1 MRGPGVPGSV
11 HARSFIDASHFDTG
25 RGCGRLTRPR
35 GHLGVRGSRVRRFDK
50 SVSAKK
56 SDRTAFAYKSAA
68 YGSRVRGGSVPAA
81 SGTNSYQAIG
91 CTNAVGVDKTNDV
104 ASVEIPGLGTAKGV
118 TTRNWTER
126 RNGVH
131 SSYSMHD
138 IAKVVIG
145 ESSFGEL
152 AIKGLSSYSR
162 AYHDAK
168 GFHAT
173 TKTEVASIVFTP
185 SGGSPQVLAIPT
197 PGQPLVIPGVLEIR
211 LGSEKRLVNANLAR
225 ASADVLD
232 VRLVPTDTRVR
243 VAHTGANIAR
253 GVKRG
258 LFAGFAAATQVSA
271 LNNLIRSGPQPSTR
285 MPCQGTQGKVRAE
298 GVASVDLAPLLE
310 VGAASTRQMGKQRPG
325 KANGYELA
333 RVASVDLG
341 AGQLV
346 ITGIQ
351 GKANVVRTREGLK
364 ADTKGTTVLSAT
376 VNGTEYSFPELDGL
390 SIPGLVEIETGVVKK
405 FKSGIEVIAVRLTLL
420 DGTGAVVDL
429 GHAKLLIADSQL

>member
-1 MRGPGVPGSV
+1 MRRIP
-11 HARSFIDASHFDTG
+11 ALAAAAAASLALVGTSAFVAPASAD
-25 RGCGRLTRPR
+25 
-35 GHLGVRGSRVRRFDK
+35 FDK
-50 SVSAKK
+50 SVYAKK
-56 SDRTAFAYKSAA
+56 SDRTAFAYKSAT
-68 YGSRVRGGSVPAA
+68 YGSRVRGGSIPAS
-81 SGTNSYQAIG
+81 SGTTSYQAVG
-91 CTNAVGVDKTNDV
+91 CTNAVGINKTNDV

-162 AYHDAK
+162 AYHDAS

-173 TKTEVASIVFTP
+173 TKTEVASITFTP

-211 LGSEKRLVNANLAR
+211 LGSEKRIATASLAKAR
-225 ASADVLD
+225 ADVLD
-232 VRLVPTDTRVR
+232 VRLVPTNTRVR
-243 VAHTGANIAR
+243 VAHTGALIGG

-258 LFAGFAAATQVSA
+258 LFAGFSAATQVSA
-271 LNNLIRSGPQPSTR
+271 LNNLVKSGPQPHTR
-285 MPCQGTQGKVRAE
+285 MPCQGTQGKVK
-298 GVASVDLAPLLE
+298 GQDVASVDLAPLLE
-310 VGAASTRQMGKQRPG
+310 VGAASTRQLGKQRAD
-325 KANGYELA
+325 KARGYELA

-341 AGQLV
+341 GGQLV

-351 GKANVVRTREGLK
+351 GRANVVRTRAGVK
-364 ADTKGTTVLSAT
+364 ADTKGTTFLTAT
-376 VNGTEYSFPELDGL
+376 VNGTAYSFPELDGL
-390 SIPGLVEIETGVVKK
+390 SIPGLVEIETGVVEK

-420 DGTGAVVDL
+420 DGSGAVVDL